1 MVAHLQLV
9 CHTYDIGRDPTHH
22 NPQMTRTFI
31 PVNDALKALAAAG
44 HEVAKPSRKQDRI
57 AGFGGPRYL
66 VDGEWH
72 SLSSVR
78 AMVADLGLEK
88 NAKIASD
95 KPRREIEDIADAV
108 ARSEFC
114 QSKQIWISRQGY
126 RNLNGQVVYTIRFV
140 NKEGEQKGYAKPL
153 SWIRDW
159 AKRNKII

>member
-1 MVAHLQLV
+1 MGH
-9 CHTYDIGRDPTHH
+9 IE
-22 NPQMTRTFI
+22 PQMTRTFI

-57 AGFGGPRYL
+57 VGFGGPHYL
-66 VDGEWH
+66 IDGEWH
-72 SLSSVR
+72 TLGSVR

-88 NAKIASD
+88 SAKTAAD
-95 KPRREIEDIADAV
+95 KPRREIEDIADAA

-126 RNLNGQVVYTIRFV
+126 RSLNGQVVYTIRFI
-140 NKEGEQKGYAKPL
+140 NKEGEQKAFARPL

-159 AKRNKII
+159 AKRNKVI